1 MIFHGETINNEPAAN
16 WPVIQAECAR
26 HQKFTVEVTAFNS
39 EREIS
44 NQQMKYLH
52 AVVFPLIADRFHMS
66 ELEAED
72 HCKALCGERWFV
84 KKIGDKWFRLSK
96 RVLSVKDCNKWIE
109 NIYTYFEKQGLHIPA
124 PNQDW
129 RKEQNG
135 KL

>member
-1 MIFHGETINNEPAAN
+1 MIFHGQTIDKQPATN
-16 WPVIQAECAR
+16 WKAIQDECALYNR
-26 HQKFTVEVTAFNS
+26 FTIEVTEFNE

-52 AVVFPLIADRFHMS
+52 AAVFPLIAERFHMS

-72 HCKALCGERWFV
+72 HCKALCGEHWFV
-84 KKIGDKWFRLSK
+84 KKIGDKWYRLSK
-96 RVLSVKDCNKWIE
+96 KTLSVTQCNKWIE

-129 RKEQNG
+129 RKE
-135 KL
+135 KDEF